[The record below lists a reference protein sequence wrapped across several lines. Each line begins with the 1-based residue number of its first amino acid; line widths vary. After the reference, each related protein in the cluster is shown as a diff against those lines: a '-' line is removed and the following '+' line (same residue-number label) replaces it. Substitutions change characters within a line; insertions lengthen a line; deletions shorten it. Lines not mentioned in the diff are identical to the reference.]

1 VPGPVRVAV
10 YPRDVDETP
19 TCPRHP
25 DVETRLRCSSCD
37 DLICPRCGVE
47 AAVGYRCP
55 ECVRAERGDA
65 ADASSPSVLGRWFGA
80 TGPAAGGRSTSA
92 RPPATGPKLPT
103 AVGARGTAA
112 GLVAA
117 LLGGLLLGPI
127 LTGGTFLLISA
138 GVIGWGVARAVY
150 WATDDRSSPYLR
162 AIALTAAGFSVAVG
176 LVSAGATAA
185 PPGLAFLAY
194 PAAMYGGWIV
204 VRQR

>member
-1 VPGPVRVAV
+1 
-10 YPRDVDETP
+10 
-19 TCPRHP
+19 
-25 DVETRLRCSSCD
+25 VETRLRCSTCD
-37 DLICPRCGVE
+37 TLICPGCGVE

-55 ECVRAERGDA
+55 DCVRDDHAGADGAEA
-65 ADASSPSVLGRWFGA
+65 AAGGLARWFGTSGGSRA
-80 TGPAAGGRSTSA
+80 SSRPGAGASPGRRTSEA
-92 RPPATGPKLPT
+92 GRRVPT
-103 AVGARGTAA
+103 ATAVRGSVT
-112 GLVAA
+112 GLAAA

-138 GVIGWGVARAVY
+138 GVIGWGVARAVF
-150 WATDDRSSPYLR
+150 WATDEVSSPYLR

-176 LVSAGATAA
+176 LVSAGAGAA

>member
-1 VPGPVRVAV
+1 VEPEA
-10 YPRDVDETP
+10 P

-25 DVETRLRCSSCD
+25 GVETRLRCSSCD
-37 DLICPRCGVE
+37 APICPGCGVE

-55 ECVRAERGDA
+55 DCVRADHAGSEGSGA
-65 ADASSPSVLGRWFGA
+65 ATGGLGRWFGGLGGSGRSSG
-80 TGPAAGGRSTSA
+80 GPAPRRTPEAGGRV
-92 RPPATGPKLPT
+92 PT
-103 AVGARGTAA
+103 ATAVRGTVTGFA
-112 GLVAA
+112 AA

-138 GVIGWGVARAVY
+138 GVIGWGVARAVF
-150 WATDDRSSPYLR
+150 WATDDASSPYLR

-176 LVSAGATAA
+176 LVTAGAGAA

>member
-1 VPGPVRVAV
+1 
-10 YPRDVDETP
+10 VDETETP

-25 DVETRLRCSSCD
+25 GVETRLRCSSCES
-37 DLICPRCGVE
+37 LICPGCGIE

-55 ECVRAERGDA
+55 DCVRADGGEATDA
-65 ADASSPSVLGRWFGA
+65 GAESVLSRWFASTGSFGSTPSGRSPS
-80 TGPAAGGRSTSA
+80 
-92 RPPATGPKLPT
+92 RPSQDGPKLPT
-103 AVGARGTAA
+103 AIGARGTAA

-117 LLGGLLLGPI
+117 VLGGLLLGPI